1 MRSFTNTIDIDA
13 PAHEVYLALRSVDD
27 YASWLGHS
35 MVYRGTRTPTTH
47 PEPSP
52 ATYEDSTMIG
62 RMRGE
67 LIEEV
72 PDRELRFHQ
81 AKRSGRVDAFI
92 VYAVESSGGRT
103 RVTRVGEV
111 TTHGVYRMVE
121 PMFVWM
127 ASAESDRTMKALKA
141 HVEPTS

>member
-1 MRSFTNTIDIDA
+1 MRSFTNTIDIEA
-13 PAHEVYLALRSVDD
+13 PAHDVYLALRAVDG
-27 YASWLGHS
+27 YATWLRHS
-35 MVYRGTRTPTTH
+35 MVYHGTRA
-47 PEPSP
+47 P
-52 ATYEDSTMIG
+52 ATALDASLTYEDSTMIG

-92 VYAVESSGGRT
+92 VYDVAGAGGRT
-103 RVTRVGEV
+103 TVTRVGEL

-121 PMFVWM
+121 PMFVRM
-127 ASAESDRTMKALKA
+127 AAAESARTMKALKV
-141 HVEPTS
+141 HVERPS